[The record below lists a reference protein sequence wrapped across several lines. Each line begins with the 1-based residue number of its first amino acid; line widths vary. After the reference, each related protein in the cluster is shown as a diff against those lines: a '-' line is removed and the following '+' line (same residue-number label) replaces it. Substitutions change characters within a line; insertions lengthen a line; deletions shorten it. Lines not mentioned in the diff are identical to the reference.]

1 MGIANRRARANAAVR
16 RRISA
21 VPLRWRL
28 TLVSILVLIPVLAI
42 YGAALYVQVNAT
54 LLDTTANGLRTS
66 ARPAIVQQLRTNTF
80 RVATPTATGASATPA
95 PVSPAVAAALPGSP
109 AERSLAELA
118 RMLTTRTIAART
130 LDITGATIGDGPALA
145 SMGEVSAPLLD
156 ASIYREVAATKTERH
171 WRMETPTG
179 PIIVELI
186 PLDLA
191 GQDQPAVGVL
201 QLTTTLRTGDAL
213 LAQLRNQ
220 LLVGSILALVAT
232 VALTLPLVRG
242 VLTPLR
248 RMAAASRAIAAG
260 ELDRRVAVPTS
271 GDALADLAVAFNEM
285 VGQLDDALAA
295 QRRFIADA
303 SHELKTPLTAL
314 GNGVEMLQMGVDRRD
329 AESREKL
336 LRLMGGEIARMG
348 RMVDDL
354 LTLSEFDRDAIGAIV
369 RAPVD
374 LVALAAQVVDE
385 TRLLAPDR
393 NVALDTDG
401 SRPVVVRGDAD
412 RLRQALLNLCAN
424 ARAHTP
430 AGGTIRIEARRTGA
444 RAELRVADTGEGIPP
459 EALAQVWDR
468 FFRVEPSRERRQG
481 AGGVGLGLAIVR
493 AITEA
498 HDGTVAI
505 TSTVGVGTTVTL
517 TFQAAPVNLINRA
530 LSGDPPGAAAP
541 SPAARDRSVAPRA

>member
-1 MGIANRRARANAAVR
+1 M
-16 RRISA
+16 
-21 VPLRWRL
+21 
-28 TLVSILVLIPVLAI
+28 
-42 YGAALYVQVNAT
+42 
-54 LLDTTANGLRTS
+54 
-66 ARPAIVQQLRTNTF
+66 
-80 RVATPTATGASATPA
+80 
-95 PVSPAVAAALPGSP
+95 
-109 AERSLAELA
+109 
-118 RMLTTRTIAART
+118 
-130 LDITGATIGDGPALA
+130 
-145 SMGEVSAPLLD
+145 
-156 ASIYREVAATKTERH
+156 
-171 WRMETPTG
+171 
-179 PIIVELI
+179 
-186 PLDLA
+186 
-191 GQDQPAVGVL
+191 L

-329 AESREKL
+329 AESREL

-393 NVALDTDG
+393 NVALDLG
-401 SRPVVVRGDAD
+401 RSRPVVVRGDAD

-424 ARAHTP
+424 ARAHTRRVAPSSRP
-430 AGGTIRIEARRTGA
+430 AAPARG
-444 RAELRVADTGEGIPP
+444 AELRVADHRRGIPP

-481 AGGVGLGLAIVR
+481 AGGVGLGLAIVAR
-493 AITEA
+493 
-498 HDGTVAI
+498 
-505 TSTVGVGTTVTL
+505 SPRRTTG
-517 TFQAAPVNLINRA
+517 QWRSP
-530 LSGDPPGAAAP
+530 AP
-541 SPAARDRSVAPRA
+541 SGSARPSPSPSRPPR